1 MVVFA
6 ASEEAFNNG
15 IAEVTRSL
23 QASRTTPLRWIP
35 LSVVSW
41 KGKLSSMVK
50 AVEETYQGEKDPQ
63 KAFKHICQTDFC
75 LP

>member
-23 QASRTTPLRWIP
+23 QASRTTPL
-35 LSVVSW
+35 
-41 KGKLSSMVK
+41 
-50 AVEETYQGEKDPQ
+50 
-63 KAFKHICQTDFC
+63 C
-75 LP
+75 